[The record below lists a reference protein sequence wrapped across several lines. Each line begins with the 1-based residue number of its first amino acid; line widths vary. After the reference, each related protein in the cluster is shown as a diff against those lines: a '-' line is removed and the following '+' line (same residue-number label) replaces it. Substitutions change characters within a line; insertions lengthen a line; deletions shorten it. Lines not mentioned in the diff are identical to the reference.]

1 MFGWKGALRQKT
13 RRSTEVSG
21 ACDGTGAGVMSGII
35 ATTKVATAIGWR
47 EVGSLQV
54 GDQVLT
60 FDNALQTLKS
70 ISRTQL
76 WDGEGACPRDFWP
89 LSVPA
94 GALENIRPMM
104 LLGKQGVMLESDIA
118 EELYGDPFA
127 LIPAAAL
134 EGVHGIERV
143 YPNDPIEVITL
154 HFEEAQV
161 VFAENGTLMFCA
173 AGGDLLEMAAKPKT
187 ESKAYNMLPER
198 NASKLVQDAPLS
210 LCA

>member
-1 MFGWKGALRQKT
+1 MFGWKSALREKT

-21 ACDGTGAGVMSGII
+21 AFDGTGTGVMSGII

-47 EVGSLQV
+47 DVSSLQA

-60 FDNALQTLKS
+60 FDRGLQTLTS

-76 WDGEGACPRDFWP
+76 WDGEGACPRAFWP
-89 LSVPA
+89 LAVPA
-94 GALENIRPMM
+94 GALENTRPMM
-104 LLGKQGVMLESDIA
+104 LLGKQGVMLESDVA

-127 LIPAAAL
+127 LIPSAAL

-154 HFEEAQV
+154 HFEDAQV

-173 AGGDLLEMAAKPKT
+173 AGGDLLEMATKPRT
-187 ESKAYNMLPER
+187 EGKLYNMLPEI
-198 NASKLVQDAPLS
+198 NAYKIVEDAPLYA
-210 LCA
+210 CA